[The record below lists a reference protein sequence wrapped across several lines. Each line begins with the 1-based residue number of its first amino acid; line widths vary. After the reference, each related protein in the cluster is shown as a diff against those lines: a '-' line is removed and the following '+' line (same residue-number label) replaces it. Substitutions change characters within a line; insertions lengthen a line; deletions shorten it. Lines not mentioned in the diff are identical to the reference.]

1 MIDFK
6 HLDEI
11 KFNMNAMGYSEARTI
26 LTETFNEFC
35 KAHGGEMWTSML
47 LCLMYSQME
56 AVAHRYGYK
65 FVSTRDND
73 ILYVKVVEA

>member
-6 HLDEI
+6 DLDKI
-11 KFNMNAMGYSEARTI
+11 KFNLKAVGYGEAHNS
-26 LTETFNEFC
+26 LTDVFQSFC
-35 KAHGGEMWTSML
+35 QEHNGKMWTSIL
-47 LCLMYSQME
+47 LCMLYSQME